1 MRILGGCKSQKI
13 LLFKGLFVKVISAE
27 FLTGAVSQKQYPHS
41 SCPEFAFAGRSN
53 VGKSSLLRSLLNRKK
68 LVRTSS
74 TPGKTQHINFFKVN
88 EDLIFTDLPGYGF
101 AKVPAVIQRKWKQM
115 IEQYL
120 LTRTSLTALIFII
133 DLRRNPTSLDLEL
146 KEWLDAN
153 AIGYILVATK
163 CDKLSAGE
171 KSKQI
176 KKIKAAFIG
185 EGPRELIV
193 YSSKSGLGRKE
204 LWSHITKLA
213 NQQRMEPEKK
223 EELEVELQEER
234 EG

>member
-1 MRILGGCKSQKI
+1 MKI
-13 LLFKGLFVKVISAE
+13 ISAE
-27 FLTGAVSQKQYPHS
+27 FLTGAVSQKQYPRD

-74 TPGKTQHINFFKVN
+74 TPGKTQHINFFRVN

-101 AKVPAVIQRKWKQM
+101 AKVPAAVQRKWKKM

-120 LTRTSLTALIFII
+120 LTRKSLTALIFII
-133 DLRRNPTSLDLEL
+133 DLRRDPTALDLEL

-153 AIGYILVATK
+153 AIDYILVATK
-163 CDKLSAGE
+163 SDKLSAAE
-171 KSKQI
+171 KRKQI
-176 KKIKAAFIG
+176 QKIKKAFIG
-185 EGPRELIV
+185 EDSRELIV

-213 NQQRMEPEKK
+213 NQQKMET
-223 EELEVELQEER
+223 ELQEGSDGED
-234 EG
+234 